1 MAKIWALT
9 FLLIYIFLLTWIS
22 FVDIGKLPTLGSSF
36 DDKIFHVLSHG
47 LLTLLCFNYLRKISI
62 SKPILIS
69 AAIPFCYGVIIE
81 ILQGVTTTSRTA
93 DGYDILANILG
104 MVFAIL
110 FLSIIKNVKLN

>member
-9 FLLIYIFLLTWIS
+9 FLLIYLFLLTWIS
-22 FVDIGKLPTLGSSF
+22 FVDIGNLPTLGSSF

-47 LLTLLCFNYLRKISI
+47 LLTLLCFNYFRKTRF

-69 AAIPFCYGVIIE
+69 AAIPFCYGIIIE
-81 ILQGVTTTSRTA
+81 ILQGVATTLRTA

-104 MVFAIL
+104 MVFAVL
-110 FLSIIKNVKLN
+110 FLLIIKNVKLN